1 MDEIKILIVED
12 ENIIALNIKKK
23 LKSFGYAVPAIVSTG
38 EEAVK
43 MAEII
48 SPDLILMD
56 IMLKGD
62 MDGVKAAEEIKK
74 RFSIPVIY
82 LTAYSDDKVLDR
94 AKVTEPYRYIVKP
107 FKAIDLRSNIEMA
120 LYRHSMQKSTDNE
133 RASCEGST

>member
-1 MDEIKILIVED
+1 MEEVKVLIVED

-62 MDGVKAAEEIKK
+62 MDGVAAAEEIKE
-74 RFSIPVIY
+74 RFDIPVIY
-82 LTAYSDDKVLDR
+82 LTAYSDDKVLER
-94 AKVTEPYRYIVKP
+94 AKITEPYGYIVKP

-120 LYRHSMQKSTDNE
+120 LYRHSVQKSTDKE
-133 RASCEGST
+133 GVSCEEST

>member
-1 MDEIKILIVED
+1 VEEIKVLIVED

-94 AKVTEPYRYIVKP
+94 AKVTEPYGYIVKP

-120 LYRHSMQKSTDNE
+120 LYRHNMQKSTDKE
-133 RASCEGST
+133 RISCEGNT

>member
-23 LKSFGYAVPAIVSTG
+23 LKGFGYAVPAIVSTG

-94 AKVTEPYRYIVKP
+94 AKVTEPYGYIVKP

>member
-94 AKVTEPYRYIVKP
+94 AKVTEPYGYIVKP

>member
-43 MAEII
+43 MTEII

-94 AKVTEPYRYIVKP
+94 AKVTEPYGYIVKP

-120 LYRHSMQKSTDNE
+120 LYRHNMQKSTDKE
-133 RASCEGST
+133 RISCEGNT

>member
-38 EEAVK
+38 EEAVQ

-94 AKVTEPYRYIVKP
+94 AKVTEPYGYIVKP

>member
-1 MDEIKILIVED
+1 VDEIKILIVED

-94 AKVTEPYRYIVKP
+94 AKVTEPYGYIVKP

-133 RASCEGST
+133 RASCQGST